1 MPDDDSTVY
10 STKQVADSLGL
21 GSAMIR
27 KYAVSL
33 EKLTGADIPIK
44 RRDGRQFGPEHYA
57 VIAHAKALVDGNQGL
72 SVETALKMAL
82 GTAEISSDALAPAI
96 SYGNSPELVD
106 ALTAAVARGNQEL
119 LAEVRQ
125 LRLDIAR
132 LGSSTL
138 NETTQKETGSGEKQD
153 DRQTH
158 GLLVRA
164 ALWVE
169 QWWRGIKR
177 SDG

>member
-1 MPDDDSTVY
+1 MPNDDSTVY

-27 KYAVSL
+27 KYAVAL
-33 EKLTGADIPIK
+33 EKLTGKDIPLK

-82 GTAEISSDALAPAI
+82 GTAEISSDALAPATG
-96 SYGNSPELVD
+96 YGNSLELVD

-119 LAEVRQ
+119 IAEVRQ
-125 LRLDIAR
+125 LRQDLQQPQ
-132 LGSSTL
+132 
-138 NETTQKETGSGEKQD
+138 TTVKPAPAADSKPVELQA
-153 DRQTH
+153 H
-158 GLLVRA
+158 GLIVRA
-164 ALWVE
+164 AMRLEVWLKRF
-169 QWWRGIKR
+169 RG
-177 SDG
+177 D